1 MEELTHTQT
10 RPIQMN
16 RVLYG
21 FTWMDRKRSPHT
33 HNARYVYP
41 HSFYLC
47 GTDHWAFLPF
57 DRHSQLYITNSPS
70 TAVQQFV
77 HTLLF
82 ACREFVWILN
92 LIIVCFGAFA
102 MMRFQT
108 KKQKKKKK
116 KRNEIVSADD
126 RSNESFVKHTFSV
139 SPWLWL
145 FHVFTILSLSLASY
159 LGESLLWQQSNRIW
173 PRAFSAPFS
182 VTTRWTMNSCNK
194 WLIVYRFVV
203 FLCCDLCN
211 ARTLYRNQ
219 SSARIR
225 KLKRKR

>member
-1 MEELTHTQT
+1 
-10 RPIQMN
+10 MN

-82 ACREFVWILN
+82 ACREFCVDFGFDYCLFRGICDDAISKEEEEEEKKWNRVSWWSLEWI
-92 LIIVCFGAFA
+92 ICKTHIFSFAVIV
-102 MMRFQT
+102 
-108 KKQKKKKK
+108 
-116 KRNEIVSADD
+116 IVSC
-126 RSNESFVKHTFSV
+126 F
-139 SPWLWL
+139 
-145 FHVFTILSLSLASY
+145 LSLFLPR
-159 LGESLLWQQSNRIW
+159 ESLLWQQSNRIW